1 MAGQVAMMVP
11 VLVLA
16 LVQPRVR
23 ALAPV
28 LVPLVA
34 LVQLVL
40 APEQAVVLPP
50 VQLAEQVLVEPP
62 ALLADWASAP

>member
-28 LVPLVA
+28 LVPRVA

-40 APEQAVVLPP
+40 APEQAV